1 MRLSFPKS
9 LTIIFGCIFLVTG
22 FEVIAKPCTEG
33 FLEIKQGANVSIIK
47 VEIADTVKKRHVGLM
62 YRDKLSYRSGMLFVY
77 DEPTNAKF
85 WMKNTLIPLDIAF
98 AVSKG
103 LVKYV
108 KYLALPNDLSIIEGG
123 KDIRYVVEV
132 EAGTA
137 RLINL
142 SEGAFLRSNR
152 FGLEA
157 AWPC

>member
-1 MRLSFPKS
+1 MQFAEGNAIKYICRHQKKGGKQDLEKAKHYIDM
-9 LTIIFGCIFLVTG
+9 IIERDYGDDTYRSQT
-22 FEVIAKPCTEG
+22 FEVT
-33 FLEIKQGANVSIIK
+33 
-47 VEIADTVKKRHVGLM
+47 
-62 YRDKLSYRSGMLFVY
+62 
-77 DEPTNAKF
+77 
-85 WMKNTLIPLDIAF
+85 
-98 AVSKG
+98 
-103 LVKYV
+103 
-108 KYLALPNDLSIIEGG
+108 LPNDLSIIEGG

>member
-1 MRLSFPKS
+1 MKKS
-9 LTIIFGCIFLVTG
+9 VTVPSII
-22 FEVIAKPCTEG
+22 
-33 FLEIKQGANVSIIK
+33 VSI
-47 VEIADTVKKRHVGLM
+47 VLGVL
-62 YRDKLSYRSGMLFVY
+62 
-77 DEPTNAKF
+77 
-85 WMKNTLIPLDIAF
+85 IAF
-98 AVSKG
+98 ADSKG
-103 LVKYV
+103 VVKYV